1 MATSAV
7 TQKTTTTKAVKEK
20 KPLNLEATVYSQ
32 EGKKSGSVTLPETV
46 FGEKWNADLVHQVV
60 VAMQANARQPIA
72 HTKDRS
78 EVRGGGRKPWAQKGT
93 GRARHGSSRS
103 PIWRHGGVTHGP
115 RNDRDFSQKINRK
128 MKVKA
133 LYAVLS
139 KKFKDGEILFLS
151 GVSMK
156 EPKTKDARSMLTQLG
171 TIGGYEKLGNRRN
184 NAMYMILPAADT
196 NVKKSFQNMGNVLVG
211 TVSSLN
217 PVDVLSYKYLV
228 LLSPEETVKTLEA
241 KSAAKA

>member
-1 MATSAV
+1 M
-7 TQKTTTTKAVKEK
+7 TTKETTKTTKAK
-20 KPLNLEATVYSQ
+20 KPLNLDAVVYTTD
-32 EGKKSGSVTLPETV
+32 GKKLGNVALPETV
-46 FGEKWNADLVHQVV
+46 FGLNWNADLVHQVV

-115 RNDRDFSQKINRK
+115 RNDRDFSQKLNRK

-133 LYAVLS
+133 LYTVLS
-139 KKFKDGEILFLS
+139 KKWKEGEILF
-151 GVSMK
+151 VSDVSLK
-156 EPKTKDARSMLTQLG
+156 GPKTKDARTMLTSLG
-171 TIGGYEKLGNRRN
+171 SIGGFEKLADRRN
-184 NAMYMILPAADT
+184 NAMYMILPKADA

-211 TVSSLN
+211 TLNSLN
-217 PVDVLSYKYLV
+217 TVDVLSYKYLV
-228 LLSPEETVKTLEA
+228 LAAPEESLKALTGKLESKNVTA
-241 KSAAKA
+241 

>member
-1 MATSAV
+1 MATTATKETS
-7 TQKTTTTKAVKEK
+7 KTKAVKEK
-20 KPLNLEATVYSQ
+20 KPIDLEAVVYSQ
-32 EGKKSGSVTLPETV
+32 EGKKSGSVTLPEAV

-139 KKFKDGEILFLS
+139 KKFREI
-151 GVSMK
+151 GRAHV
-156 EPKTKDARSMLTQLG
+156 
-171 TIGGYEKLGNRRN
+171 
-184 NAMYMILPAADT
+184 
-196 NVKKSFQNMGNVLVG
+196 
-211 TVSSLN
+211 
-217 PVDVLSYKYLV
+217 
-228 LLSPEETVKTLEA
+228 
-241 KSAAKA
+241 